1 LSLVSE
7 DLLILDFNSADGL
20 KFLNQLFFLIFFL
33 IQFSLIRFKIP
44 VELGF
49 DRLLPGI
56 SALFSEFQP

>member
-1 LSLVSE
+1 M
-7 DLLILDFNSADGL
+7 
-20 KFLNQLFFLIFFL
+20 
-33 IQFSLIRFKIP
+33 QFSLVHLKIP